1 MPQTTHLGMVYTTY
15 LWWNW
20 WWFIPVLPTLL
31 HSKPQLGMALF
42 FVFHVFFMIQ
52 PAFLQEKMLETR
64 KNQPVPIGSIGTNSE
79 WHTGVPELVWRD
91 TLRKIWYGLVWFFIG
106 HQNVMIHHHFWKK
119 LPRWGMPPLDKR
131 NVFGLQ
137 KKYGSCSRSLNPVNV
152 PFIFFSEIYG
162 RMKNLWKYE
171 MALAV
176 RLGTMCRCSLGWSIV
191 ISVISIVY
199 SESRLSHK

>member
-1 MPQTTHLGMVYTTY
+1 
-15 LWWNW
+15 
-20 WWFIPVLPTLL
+20 
-31 HSKPQLGMALF
+31 
-42 FVFHVFFMIQ
+42 MIQ

-64 KNQPVPIGSIGTNSE
+64 KKSTSSHWVNWHQFGMTHRCSRIGLKRHSE
-79 WHTGVPELVWRD
+79 ENL
-91 TLRKIWYGLVWFFIG
+91 IWACLIFHRTSKCDDSSPFSGRNCHVG
-106 HQNVMIHHHFWKK
+106 AC
-119 LPRWGMPPLDKR
+119 PLWTKETFLDC
-131 NVFGLQ
+131 

-191 ISVISIVY
+191 ISVISIIY